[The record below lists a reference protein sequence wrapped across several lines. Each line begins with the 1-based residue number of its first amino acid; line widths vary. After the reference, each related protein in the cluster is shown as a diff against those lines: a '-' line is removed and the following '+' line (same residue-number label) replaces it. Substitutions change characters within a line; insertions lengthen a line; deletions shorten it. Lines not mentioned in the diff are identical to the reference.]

1 MIIICLNILERYF
14 NFLIFFNHK
23 KIFELYENILSLKGS
38 FIKLIKDIIYP
49 LEIHEEYIQ
58 LKIKVFKLSEEN
70 DIQKEDIKKE
80 LIINETIKKVFLFLK
95 LIKGIK

>member
-1 MIIICLNILERYF
+1 
-14 NFLIFFNHK
+14 
-23 KIFELYENILSLKGS
+23 
-38 FIKLIKDIIYP
+38 

-70 DIQKEDIKKE
+70 DIQKEDVKKE